1 MNSVARGMAANDG
14 ANWNSLSTAQQDRYF
29 ANAGSM
35 ISDMAQN
42 NPAALQSLQKE
53 LGAGMT
59 TQGQM
64 GSTKAEGYGF
74 KGMRY
79 DDAAINY
86 HDGKNI
92 DAINSQ
98 ANSAKN
104 MQNIPNKQDLKAE
117 QAKDAK
123 SIANLYKGQSVFGG
137 VYKAIHGED
146 SKYPNLIKR

>member
-1 MNSVARGMAANDG
+1 
-14 ANWNSLSTAQQDRYF
+14 
-29 ANAGSM
+29 M

-86 HDGKNI
+86 NDGKNI